1 MTNPTRRELLQTTV
15 GLSALAASNAKATAH
30 QGAETQTSASSPW
43 QPVRVID
50 CDSMPWS
57 GANDLGW
64 RTKSLF
70 NNPDTGDRLMLIL
83 LPVGADGGTS
93 HYHDFHEWAY
103 WLTGDF
109 VNNEYT
115 HPEQRIGAFQ
125 QFREGVFLD
134 RPAFSL
140 HGGEPDRLESQV
152 GGSCLIME
160 EGGKSVGVVP
170 GDPRYSDAWRN
181 VRQWSV
187 PRIIDTIGEMPWE
200 LAGDAEGLFIKRL
213 VDDQVRGFRATL
225 WRLAAGFQSSTAA
238 DFARP
243 HYYRQAHQFNYVLAG
258 DLRIQAYS
266 WPGTKAEVVTLG
278 PNFYFERGPLAVY
291 GLAEG
296 AASEGGC
303 VWLEVTYGKGTA
315 ISNTPIEARRFT

>member
-1 MTNPTRRELLQTTV
+1 MTNPTRREILQTTV
-15 GLSALAASNAKATAH
+15 GIGAL
-30 QGAETQTSASSPW
+30 GANGVARADAEILTSASSPW
-43 QPVRVID
+43 QPVRVLD
-50 CDSMPWS
+50 CDAMAWS
-57 GANDLGW
+57 DPNQLGW
-64 RTKSLF
+64 RIKTLF
-70 NNPDTGDRLMLIL
+70 SNPDTGDRLLLINI
-83 LPVGADGGTS
+83 PIGADGGTN

-134 RPAFSL
+134 RPAYSL

-160 EGGKSVGVVP
+160 EGGKTVGVLP
-170 GDPRYSDAWRN
+170 SDPRYSEEWRD

-187 PRIIDTIGEMPWE
+187 PRIIDTIADMPWE
-200 LAGDAEGLFIKRL
+200 LAGAAEGSFVKRL

-225 WRLAAGFQSSTAA
+225 WRLAAGFQASSAP
-238 DFARP
+238 DFSRAY
-243 HYYRQAHQFNYVLAG
+243 YYREAHQFNFVLAG

-266 WPGTKAEVVTLG
+266 WPGTEAEVLTLG
-278 PNFYFERGPLAVY
+278 PNYYFERPPLALF

-296 AASEGGC
+296 TATEGGC

-315 ISNTPIEARRFT
+315 ISNTPIEERRFT